1 MADYVIVALF
11 GLGIGLGELVSRYR
25 DAPLRAVGSAPAL
38 LYMVVNACAAL
49 GALALIRVFE
59 VDFGIGVEKVEQV
72 RWTQLFVAGFASM
85 ALFRSSLFT
94 VRVGDQDIG
103 IGPSSFLQLV
113 LQAADR
119 GVDRV
124 RAEARAS
131 EVLRAMD
138 GVSFAKSYAALPVL
152 CLELMQNLPAEDQAA
167 LGEEIKKLA
176 EAEIDDGI
184 KTLILGLKLM
194 NLVGQ
199 GVLLGAVESIAPRI
213 RAADRIELSPEAEV
227 MIRLGH
233 IHQIRPRV
241 LDRLQREIAPTG
253 ITWTTDD
260 ASVLSVLDRCG
271 PADVAAVMVSPP
283 RRFVGRRLDPVGG
296 SRDDPGA
303 QRVSGSDLADSIE
316 PNRQGHAGEYT
327 ERPRQRPLHREQVP
341 GRLRQP
347 SPQRRRCSPS
357 GRLACESS
365 QPRCSASMRVS

>member
-1 MADYVIVALF
+1 MSDYIIVSLF

-25 DAPLRAVGSAPAL
+25 DAPLRAVATAPAL
-38 LYMVVNACAAL
+38 LYMLINALAAL
-49 GALALIRVFE
+49 GALGVVRVFG
-59 VDFGIGVEKVEQV
+59 VDFGIEAAEAERL

-131 EVLRAMD
+131 EVLKAMD
-138 GVSFAKSYAALPVL
+138 GVSFAKAYAALPVL
-152 CLELMQNLPAEDQAA
+152 CLELMQNLPSEDQAA
-167 LGEEIKKLA
+167 LGEEIKKLH

-213 RAADRIELSPEAEV
+213 RAAQHIELSLDTTQPV
-227 MIRLGH
+227 QPG
-233 IHQIRPRV
+233 RV
-241 LDRLQREIAPTG
+241 RQLHAQVVDRLDREIARSG
-253 ITWTTDD
+253 LVWSTDNE
-260 ASVLSVLDRCG
+260 AVVTVLPNGTLIPRAPGTATVTATLDG
-271 PADVAAVMVSPP
+271 VAAHLQIHVPAPEAAEDAAGESVEDTAGETAAEPAAAPPGASGQSVEESLTESDGMPAPPPSPP
-283 RRFVGRRLDPVGG
+283 PAA
-296 SRDDPGA
+296 PPA
-303 QRVSGSDLADSIE
+303 TA
-316 PNRQGHAGEYT
+316 
-327 ERPRQRPLHREQVP
+327 
-341 GRLRQP
+341 
-347 SPQRRRCSPS
+347 
-357 GRLACESS
+357 
-365 QPRCSASMRVS
+365 